1 MLALIKLELR
11 KNRLLFIGLTAVS
24 LIAGLTVVAQVVLWF
39 MVLITGASCG
49 AQFRATMKTEE
60 DFPQTPAQR
69 IWAAFWAGLL
79 IVACVLV
86 AGIAGLAVRS
96 LTLPYGTDVLAMA
109 ESAPLH
115 IPFYACAFLLAFVT
129 GNGVVGGVLGLV
141 QLAIAIIALALF
153 IPWLSHDDSYALYS
167 AIGGGVSILAIVCA
181 GLSYFAAAISRAG
194 AEKSRL
200 WLKIS
205 ALVLWPLLLLIGPA
219 NTALR
224 TYLETVTPV
233 MRLGEVSMD
242 PGATASAQL
251 HDGILIRSA
260 MKDIYYLRPDGSRKL
275 LLKRSIFHHVEQYS
289 DRYFWTPAGELWLIE
304 NFINTKN
311 PVRFYHATEGGPLVF
326 YSSMTAGGGYFNFVL
341 KTKEGLSIFKYVPR
355 DNQRGH
361 WVGGAFPVTEKTAW
375 TDFDIRQLSLSSATA
390 HIPGAPASAHNSG
403 YTEYGALIGGGFG
416 SYTYPLKT
424 EHQKRDKPFSKRT
437 PPQYTV
443 YTMAEDGTVNAP
455 IQMDYVEFIVRAIK
469 GKVFFMTSYGF
480 VAVMDTA
487 SGKKPDWTKLPHDND
502 EDGGFENIRPSRDG
516 IFAFQNGKVTFYDWD
531 GKTKQL

>member
-11 KNRLLFIGLTAVS
+11 KNRLLFIGLTTVS
-24 LIAGLTVVAQVVLWF
+24 LIAGLTGVAQVILWF
-39 MVLITGASCG
+39 PVLITGASCG
-49 AQFRATMKTEE
+49 AQFRAAMKTEE

-79 IVACVLV
+79 IAACVLA
-86 AGIAGLAVRS
+86 AGIAGLAVRNGTRPYS
-96 LTLPYGTDVLAMA
+96 MDILPIA

-141 QLAIAIIALALF
+141 QLAIAVIALALF
-153 IPWLSHDDSYALYS
+153 IPWLNHDDSYALYS

-194 AEKSRL
+194 VEKSRL
-200 WLKIS
+200 WLKTS

-219 NTALR
+219 NTALS

-233 MRLGEVSMD
+233 IRLGEVGMD

-304 NFINTKN
+304 NFENTKN
-311 PVRFYHATEGGPLVF
+311 PVRFYHATKDGPLVF
-326 YSSMTAGGGYFNFVL
+326 YSSMTVGGYFNFVL

-355 DNQRGH
+355 DNQHGH

-390 HIPGAPASAHNSG
+390 HIPGAPAGAHNSH

-416 SYTYPLKT
+416 AYIYPLKT
-424 EHQKRDKPFSKRT
+424 EYQKRDKPFSKRT
-437 PPQYTV
+437 PPQCTI

-455 IQMDYVEFIVRAIK
+455 IHMDYISFIVRAIK
-469 GKVFFMTSYGF
+469 GKVFFMNNYGF
-480 VAVMDTA
+480 VTVVDTA
-487 SGKKPDWTKLPHDND
+487 SGKRTAWAQIPHYND
-502 EDGGFENIRPSRDG
+502 GNGGFENTIPSRDG

-531 GKTKQL
+531 GKAKQL